1 MTRAVLF
8 IFFWLCSIACY
19 CQCHTANSNI
29 LRDSKVLLIDNYLFT
44 KNVALYVRVPKYSNA
59 AEKSKLET
67 QVKNAYISALTLWGV
82 SLMLAKKDLPIA
94 VKKYLTDYTF
104 MNGSNGVYN
113 APLVD
118 IVSCEHDASV
128 IVSLNEKG
136 NKIFNNDKALVALS
150 QMPGRYIMLNYSSHG
165 FYYRQ
170 NSFSTSSTDS
180 LNLVVVLAHEIGHSL
195 GLSHNTHNDH
205 SIMSPDFNDL
215 VFGVLTKDGSN
226 FAEVLIKSID
236 GPAPGVYNA
245 FACSGLRLGKD

>member
-1 MTRAVLF
+1 MKRAILF
-8 IFFWLCSIACY
+8 LLFCFCSIACY

-44 KNVALYVRVPKYSNA
+44 KNVALYVRVPKGSDA
-59 AEKSKLET
+59 AKKLKLET
-67 QVKNAYISALTLWGV
+67 QIKNAYISALTLWGV
-82 SLMLAKKDLPIA
+82 SLMLVKKDLPTS
-94 VKKYLTDYTF
+94 VNKYLTDYTF
-104 MNGSNGVYN
+104 IDGAKSIYN

-128 IVSLNEKG
+128 IVDLINKG
-136 NKIFNNDKALVALS
+136 NKNFSNDNTLIALS
-150 QMPGRYIMLNYSSHG
+150 QMPGRYITLNCLNHG

-170 NSFSTSSTDS
+170 NSFSTTSNDS

-215 VFGVLTKDGSN
+215 IYNVLAKDGANFAAILTK
-226 FAEVLIKSID
+226 SIN

-245 FACSGLRLGKD
+245 SACSGLRRGKN